1 MMMQME
7 RPGRSRRPQD
17 DCIPL
22 KTLCTVSNRSS
33 NGRSWFVASQYFR
46 WGLTILLRTQLK
58 ISHILVAMASHE
70 ESTAY
75 LSGWRLGV
83 VITSLFFGTFL
94 IALDTNILNVSV
106 PRISTDFHALDD
118 VAWYGTSY
126 LVTITAFQPIYGTFY
141 KFFDTTIVRVLVQE
155 ELKD

>member
-1 MMMQME
+1 
-7 RPGRSRRPQD
+7 
-17 DCIPL
+17 
-22 KTLCTVSNRSS
+22 
-33 NGRSWFVASQYFR
+33 
-46 WGLTILLRTQLK
+46 
-58 ISHILVAMASHE
+58 MASHE